1 MAEKMTPQGLII
13 GLIEDEPIKHEPENE
28 EVEEP
33 VQVAEGKPQRG
44 RPGRKPKN

>member
-1 MAEKMTPQGLII
+1 MAEIMTPQGLVV
-13 GLIEDEPIKHEPENE
+13 GLIENEPVKHEPEIK

-33 VQVAEGKPQRG
+33 AQVVEDKPQRG